1 MLHPFRARTFAK
13 WVLLPASL
21 MLSGAVVWVSSYSAF
36 ALGAD
41 TPQYHGAHRSGVHAN
56 GVHGNG
62 VKGSGVHDSPSGGQD
77 DNSAPMFSAS
87 NLKPGDTAS
96 KCVVV
101 TSVGTLASIVKLYAT
116 GYSSTSSFGNY
127 IDLVIDEGAGETV
140 GPDGPISCV
149 GFVAGANDFTG
160 TLAEFAAA
168 KDDLTGMSTWARTRS
183 GSESKTFRFTYTI
196 NSSTPNSQQVAT
208 AVAGLT

>member
-1 MLHPFRARTFAK
+1 MLHPFRARTLAT
-13 WVLLPASL
+13 WVLLPVSL
-21 MLSGAVVWVSSYSAF
+21 MLSGVVVWQSSYAAF
-36 ALGAD
+36 AFGPD
-41 TPQYHGAHRSGVHAN
+41 VPMDHGVHH
-56 GVHGNG
+56 GVQ
-62 VKGSGVHDSPSGGQD
+62 GSGMYGSPSGGQA
-77 DNSAPMFSAS
+77 DNSAPMFNDT

-140 GPDGPISCV
+140 TADGPTSCV
-149 GFVAGANDFTG
+149 GFTAGANDFTG

-168 KDDLTGMSTWARTRS
+168 KDDLTGMSTWARTKS

-196 NSSTPNSQQVAT
+196 NSATPNSEQVAT
-208 AVAGLT
+208 AWAGLT

>member
-13 WVLLPASL
+13 WVLLLVSL
-21 MLSGAVVWVSSYSAF
+21 MLSGIVVWQSSYAAF
-36 ALGAD
+36 AFGPDAPMD
-41 TPQYHGAHRSGVHAN
+41 HGVHHG
-56 GVHGNG
+56 GVN
-62 VKGSGVHDSPSGGQD
+62 GSGVAGSGIHGSPSGGQD

-101 TSVGTLASIVKLYAT
+101 TSVGTLASIVRLYAT
-116 GYSSTSSFGNY
+116 GYTSTSSFGNY

-140 GPDGPISCV
+140 AADGPISCV

-208 AVAGLT
+208 AVAGLN